1 MTQQTING
9 DAWQVILAV
18 RDRDPTSGSV
28 ENIRF
33 DEGVIS
39 LHEGGRWSSETPL
52 PAQIAHLFDLYL
64 PLAMAGPMVIGQLG
78 QSLDGRIAT
87 VTGAS
92 RYVTGQEG
100 LVHLHRLRALVDAV
114 VVGAGTATADDPRL
128 TVRLVAGRHPC
139 RVVLD
144 PRRRVEPELS
154 LFTDGEAPTL
164 HLVNEPAPE
173 PPAPHVEYLDISS
186 CQTANGSRPEQILAL
201 LAARGLSRVLIE
213 GGGLTVSGF
222 LQAGCLDRLH
232 VMVAPMLIGSGRP
245 AFTLPDIE
253 ELDQALRPECS
264 TWMMG
269 SDVLFDCRFPG
280 RA

>member
-1 MTQQTING
+1 MTQQIIDG

-18 RDRDPTSGSV
+18 RDRDNTACQRS
-28 ENIRF
+28 EIRF
-33 DEGVIS
+33 DEGVIR
-39 LHEGGRWSSETPL
+39 LQRDGAWSSDTLL
-52 PAQIAHLFDLYL
+52 PAQTVRLFDLYL

-114 VVGAGTATADDPRL
+114 IVGAGTASADDPRL

-144 PRRRVEPELS
+144 PRHRVDSNLA
-154 LFTDGEAPTL
+154 LFTDNAAPTL
-164 HLVNEPAPE
+164 HLVNEPASE
-173 PPAPHVEYLDISS
+173 PPSPHVDYLDISQ
-186 CQTANGSRPEQILAL
+186 CQASDGSRPEQILAL
-201 LAARGLSRVLIE
+201 LAARGLSRVLVE
-213 GGGLTVSGF
+213 GGGLTVSRF
-222 LQAGCLDRLH
+222 LEAGCLDRLH

-253 ELDQALRPECS
+253 ELDQALRPECR
-264 TWMMG
+264 TWTMG

-280 RA
+280 SV